1 MDPNN
6 IFNLFDD
13 ENTPNVAP
21 PTKKLENKLKEFKDS
36 PTVKI
41 GMFTKLIY
49 NHEVF
54 HNKLKKFMEQV
65 KEDYDME
72 VTKNASSFTVYNR
85 AWFYI
90 KDINLKDRSH
100 FDAVVGYKY
109 KPLYDSL
116 IKAISYFEKEE
127 EYEKCAKLLK
137 IQELKRKVKNN

>member
-1 MDPNN
+1 MEMIDKDR
-6 IFNLFDD
+6 LFGLFGGD
-13 ENTPNVAP
+13 ENVAKEILDKP
-21 PTKKLENKLKEFKDS
+21 DTFLDTATAKL
-36 PTVKI
+36 

-100 FDAVVGYKY
+100 FDAVVRYKY

-116 IKAISYFEKEE
+116 IKAISYFEEEE

>member
-1 MDPNN
+1 MEMIDKDR
-6 IFNLFDD
+6 LFGLFGGD
-13 ENTPNVAP
+13 ENVAKEILDRP
-21 PTKKLENKLKEFKDS
+21 DTFLDTATAKL
-36 PTVKI
+36 

-65 KEDYDME
+65 KEDYDVE